1 MLELNIKCESLE
13 EARIYLNAQQYHN
26 LLSDMAMA
34 FRNVIKH
41 GTEKDIIVQVNNFY
55 PDLCKALDHH
65 QGPY

>member
-41 GTEKDIIVQVNNFY
+41 GTEADVILQVNNFY
-55 PDLCKALDHH
+55 PDLFKALDHH
-65 QGPY
+65 EGPY